1 MKRCN
6 LLALAAFL
14 LTGVAAPASA
24 AWDRIG
30 SVEFSRGDNRDTQY
44 GNFGG
49 SVEALAL
56 QARDSDVTCR
66 NVTATFRNGQTQR
79 IFRGSLRRGRVVAI
93 NLPGRERYVS
103 RLDFNCRAV
112 GRRGTTVDISA
123 DVGRYQDEWRRSPDW
138 EQRWSSVFS
147 WGNNRPGDNN
157 RPGNDR
163 NGDRYGD
170 GQLDAS
176 GWITLGAEQF
186 SGRSDREVTF
196 AGWQGRNLDA
206 LALRP
211 VNDDARCR
219 NVTAT
224 FANGERRDLSLGNG
238 DMLRR
243 DRITTIDLPGNRRDV
258 TRIDMNCHA
267 EHGGTVTIQ
276 VLASR

>member
-1 MKRCN
+1 MKTRN

-14 LTGVAAPASA
+14 SAGVAAPASA

-44 GNFGG
+44 GSFGG
-49 SVEALAL
+49 SVEKLAL
-56 QARDSDVTCR
+56 QARDADVTCR
-66 NVTATFRNGQTQR
+66 NVTATFRNGQKQR
-79 IFRGSLRRGRVVAI
+79 VFRGSLPRGRVVAI
-93 NLPGRERYVS
+93 DLPGRERSVS
-103 RLDFNCRAV
+103 RLDFNCRAD
-112 GRRGTTVDISA
+112 GRGAVTVDISA

-138 EQRWSSVFS
+138 ERRWSGMFS
-147 WGNNRPGDNN
+147 WGNNRPG
-157 RPGNDR
+157 
-163 NGDRYGD
+163 NGE
-170 GQLDAS
+170 LDAS
-176 GWITLGAEQF
+176 GWITLGSEQF

-196 AGWQGRNLDA
+196 TGWQGRNLDA
-206 LALRP
+206 LAFRP

-219 NVTAT
+219 SVTAT
-224 FANGERRDLSLGNG
+224 FANGERRELGLDNG

-267 EHGGTVTIQ
+267 EHGGSVTIQ